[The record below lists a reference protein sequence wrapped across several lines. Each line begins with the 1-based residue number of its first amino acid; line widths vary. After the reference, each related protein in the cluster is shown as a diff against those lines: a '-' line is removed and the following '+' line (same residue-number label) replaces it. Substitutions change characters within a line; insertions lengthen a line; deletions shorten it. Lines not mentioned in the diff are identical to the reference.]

1 MKYALIGCGR
11 IAPNHIKAAMA
22 AAGRGLEISAI
33 CDLLPEKAEALAARF
48 ELGSVP
54 RYTDYKKMLAEV
66 SPELVAV
73 ATESGSHAAVALDCI
88 AAGCNVIIEKP
99 IALSLSDAR
108 RVIAAADAAGVLV
121 CTNHQNR
128 FNRSVVA
135 AREALDSG
143 RMGRLMHGSVH
154 VIWGRDR
161 DYYASGDWRGTWRAD
176 GGALMNQCIHGI
188 DLLCWFMGGRPA
200 EVTAMTARTAH
211 DYIEA
216 EDVGMALLRFPN
228 GALGMVEGTVNTYHA
243 DMEETLFL
251 FGSEGTVKLGG
262 KAANKVDFWHI
273 AGDSR
278 DAAAVNDESEA
289 ALPGVY
295 GRGHVPLYADVVDAI
310 MTHRPPRV
318 TALDGM
324 GALEV
329 VLAIYKSAAEGRT
342 VRLPL
347 DDCSTMDFCGRFDCV
362 D

>member
-11 IAPNHIKAAMA
+11 IAPNHIKAAQA
-22 AAGRGLEISAI
+22 AEELGLEISAI
-33 CDLLPEKAEALAARF
+33 CDIQPEKTEALAERF
-48 ELGSVP
+48 GLETVP
-54 RYTDYKKMLAEV
+54 RYTDYKKMLDEI

-99 IALSLSDAR
+99 IALSLADAR

-128 FNRSVVA
+128 FNRSVIA
-135 AREALDSG
+135 ARAAIDSG
-143 RMGRLMHGSVH
+143 SMGRMMHGSVH

-188 DLLCWFMGGRPA
+188 DLLCWLMGGRPV
-200 EVTAMTARTAH
+200 EVTAMTARMNH

-216 EDVGMALLRFPN
+216 EDVGMALLRFDN
-228 GALGMVEGTVNTYHA
+228 GAIGMIEGTVNTYHA

-251 FGSEGTVKLGG
+251 FGSTGTVKLGG
-262 KAANKVDFWHI
+262 KAANRVDFWSVR
-273 AGDSR
+273 GDSR
-278 DAAAVNDESEA
+278 DAAAVNDEAEA

-310 MTHRPPRV
+310 LTHRAPRV
-318 TALDGM
+318 TAADGM
-324 GALEV
+324 AALEV

-342 VRLPL
+342 VKLPL
-347 DDCSTMDFCGRFDCV
+347 LDCSTMEFCGRFNHIE
-362 D
+362 

>member
-11 IAPNHIKAAMA
+11 IAPNHIKAALA
-22 AAGRGLEISAI
+22 AKGQGLEISAI

-48 ELGSVP
+48 ELGAVP

-66 SPELVAV
+66 SPELV
-73 ATESGSHAAVALDCI
+73 
-88 AAGCNVIIEKP
+88 VIIEKP

-108 RVIAAADAAGVLV
+108 RVISAADAAGVLV